1 MRIVVSCPNWIGD
14 AVMATPTLIALRGL
28 FPGAHVALVARPYVA
43 GVFEPAPYA
52 DAILPWGEPGGET
65 TSALAR
71 RLRRERVDLG
81 LLLTNSFRSAWL
93 LWRGRVRRRIGYA
106 RDRRAWLLTDR
117 LRPPRT
123 GGPGGRYVPTPM
135 LSYYAGLLKPL
146 GAGEAPTAMK
156 LYTSPADEASADRLY
171 DALGLEP
178 ASTLVMAPGAAFGM
192 AKCWPAD
199 RFALVARQALGELGL
214 RTLVLCAPSE
224 LPVARAIVD
233 GSAGAAAVPPEPLPN
248 LRTVKAVVR
257 RARAMVTND
266 SGLRH
271 FAAAYDIPVVS
282 IFGPTHV
289 QWTETWFAKE
299 TKLQAVVPCGP
310 CQERV
315 CPEGHLRC
323 MAEITPE
330 AVFNA
335 LKAAVAEF
343 PYQEPRQD
351 NIIA

>member
-14 AVMATPTLIALRGL
+14 AVMATPTLIALREV
-28 FPGAHVALVARPYVA
+28 FPEAHLALIARPYVV

-52 DAILPWGEPGGET
+52 DALLPWGEPGGET

-71 RLRRERVDLG
+71 RLRRERFDVG

-106 RDRRAWLLTDR
+106 RDGRAWLLTDR
-117 LRPPRT
+117 LQPPRA
-123 GGPGGRYVPTPM
+123 GGRYVPTPM
-135 LSYYAGLLKPL
+135 LSYYADLLKPL
-146 GAGEAPTAMK
+146 GASDTPTVMR
-156 LYTSPADEASADRLY
+156 LYTSVEDEASADRLY
-171 DALGLEP
+171 GAVGLEP
-178 ASTLVMAPGAAFGM
+178 ASTLAVAPGAAFGM

-199 RFALVARQALGELGL
+199 RFALVAQRARSELGL
-214 RTLVLCAPSE
+214 RSLVLCAPSE

-233 GSAGAAAVPPEPLPN
+233 ASGGAATVPPEPLPD

-271 FAAAYDIPVVS
+271 FAAAYGLPVVS
-282 IFGPTHV
+282 IFGPTDIR
-289 QWTETWFAKE
+289 WTETWFARE
-299 TKLQAVVPCGP
+299 TKLQAAVPCGP
-310 CQERV
+310 CQRRV

-323 MAEITPE
+323 MTETTPE
-330 AVFNA
+330 RVFDA

-343 PYQEPRQD
+343 PYQEPCPD
-351 NIIA
+351 NIIP

>member
-14 AVMATPTLIALRGL
+14 AVMATPTLIALRDL
-28 FPGAHVALVARPYVA
+28 FPEAHLALIARPYVT
-43 GVFEPAPYA
+43 GVFESAPYA
-52 DAILPWGEPGGET
+52 DAILPWGRPGGET

-71 RLRRERVDLG
+71 RLRRRRVDLG
-81 LLLTNSFRSAWL
+81 LLLANSFRSAWL

-106 RDRRAWLLTDR
+106 RDRRSWLLTDR
-117 LRPPRT
+117 LQPPRA
-123 GGPGGRYVPTPM
+123 GGRYAPTPM
-135 LSYYAGLLKPL
+135 LSYYGELLKPL
-146 GAGEAPTAMK
+146 GAHQAPTAMK
-156 LYTSPADEASADRLY
+156 LYTSPEDEASADRLY
-171 DALGLEP
+171 GGLGLEP
-178 ASTLVMAPGAAFGM
+178 ASTLVVAPGAAFGM

-199 RFALVARQALGELGL
+199 RFALVAQQAHRELGL
-214 RTLVLCAPSE
+214 RALVLCGPSE
-224 LPVARAIVD
+224 LPVARAIAD
-233 GSAGAAAVPPEPLPN
+233 GSDGAAAVPPEPLPD

-282 IFGPTHV
+282 IFGPTHI

-299 TKLQAVVPCGP
+299 TKLQAAVPCGP
-310 CQERV
+310 CQRRV

-323 MAEITPE
+323 MTEITVE
-330 AVFNA
+330 AVYGA
-335 LKAAVAEF
+335 LATALREF